1 MEIEMSEKRTIG
13 LINDSFPPLIDG
25 VSNAVLNYAR
35 EIKAHYG
42 EPVVVTPKFPG
53 ADDSAYDFPVLRY
66 NSIDIT
72 KQFNVVA
79 GIPFTHAQAR
89 KLCGYNV
96 DLLHCHCPAAS
107 IVLSRELRNVLNAP
121 LIMTYHS
128 KYDIDIRKAVRGK
141 RIQDRLISLVLE
153 NISACDEVW
162 TVSRGAGEHLRSLGF
177 EGDYVVMENGVDIP
191 HERVSEKEIAK
202 AVSKYDIPEG
212 IPVFIFTGRM
222 MWYKGIRIIADALAG
237 LKNRGMDFRMI
248 FVGAGTDYEDIQ
260 YYIWKCGIR
269 DKCIFTGS
277 IRSRDRLRALNCRA
291 NLQLFPSTF
300 DTNGLVVR
308 EAAACSLPSILIE
321 GSCAAEGV
329 TDGCNGYLI
338 EENAEALAAKIEAIC
353 GNLAAAR
360 QVGENAGNEIYFSWE
375 DSVRKATERYE
386 VVIDKYRRG
395 EYPKRNTPADIVLDE
410 LGRRMSLSVDDIIN
424 NYNI

>member
-25 VSNAVLNYAR
+25 VSNAVLNYAK

-53 ADDSAYDFPVLRY
+53 ADDSSYDFPVLRY

-72 KQFNVVA
+72 RQLNVVA

-89 KLCGYNV
+89 KLCEYNV

-107 IVLSRELRNVLNAP
+107 IVLSRELRNVLDAP
-121 LIMTYHS
+121 LVMTYHS

-212 IPVFIFTGRM
+212 VPVFIFTGRM

-248 FVGAGTDYEDIQ
+248 FVGSGTDYEDIQ

-277 IRSRDRLRALNCRA
+277 IRSRDKLRALNCRA

-329 TDGCNGYLI
+329 TDGRNGYLI

-353 GNLAAAR
+353 GDLAAVR
-360 QVGENAGNEIYFSWE
+360 QVGENAGNEIYFSWA

-410 LGRRMSLSVDDIIN
+410 LGQRMSLSVDDIIN

>member
-107 IVLSRELRNVLNAP
+107 IVLSRELRNVLDAP
-121 LIMTYHS
+121 LVMTYHS

-329 TDGCNGYLI
+329 TDGRNGYLI
-338 EENAEALAAKIEAIC
+338 EENAEALAAKIEAVC
-353 GNLAAAR
+353 GDLAAAR

>member
-25 VSNAVLNYAR
+25 VSNAVLNYAK

-53 ADDSAYDFPVLRY
+53 ADDSSYDFPVLRY

-72 KQFNVVA
+72 RQLNVVA

-89 KLCGYNV
+89 KLCEYNV

-107 IVLSRELRNVLNAP
+107 IVLSRELRNVLDAP
-121 LIMTYHS
+121 LVMTYHS

-222 MWYKGIRIIADALAG
+222 MWYKGIRIIADALAT
-237 LKNRGMDFRMI
+237 LMNRGMDFRMI
-248 FVGAGTDYEDIQ
+248 FVGSGTDYEDIQ

-277 IRSRDRLRALNCRA
+277 IRSRDKLRALNCRA

-329 TDGCNGYLI
+329 TDGRNGYLI
-338 EENAEALAAKIEAIC
+338 EENAEALAAKIEAVC
-353 GNLAAAR
+353 GDLAAAR